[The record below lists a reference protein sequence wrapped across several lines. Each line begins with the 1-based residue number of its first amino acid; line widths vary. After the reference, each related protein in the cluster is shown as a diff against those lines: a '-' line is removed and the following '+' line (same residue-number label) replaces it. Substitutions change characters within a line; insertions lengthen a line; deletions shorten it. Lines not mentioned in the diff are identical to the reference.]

1 MIERNNDK
9 KEMYKTKVLR
19 NSFISIAIGLF
30 LLLLIIVYMNATDRI
45 VEEYMTKEISEYGN
59 WDGHMDLERESL
71 ESGLFLFPQEIA
83 PAEDAEYLYYC
94 ASDMHSIHQYGIYTA
109 VTYTEQKFEEEVKRI
124 ADTRCQVQVSLQG
137 ETVTNSVMY
146 SENLF
151 KYPAY
156 VAIYNSNL
164 SYEYAL
170 LDTANNKIIYV
181 YLQLKDGNEIIPEE
195 YLPIEAVGTDMY
207 VNNSW
212 ENQNLYYSK
221 DKNGDYCYYKH
232 EYEE

>member
-1 MIERNNDK
+1 MMGKMKEKIFRNGI
-9 KEMYKTKVLR
+9 LG
-19 NSFISIAIGLF
+19 IAIGGI
-30 LLLLIIVYMNATDRI
+30 LLLLAFIYIHATDRV

-59 WDGHMDLERESL
+59 WDGHMDLERDFL

-83 PAEDAEYLYYC
+83 SSKDAEYLYYC
-94 ASDMHSIHQYGIYTA
+94 ATDMHSIHQYGIYTA

-124 ADTRCQVQVSLQG
+124 ADTQCQIQVSLQG
-137 ETVTNSVMY
+137 ESVINSVMY
-146 SENLF
+146 SEDLF

-156 VAIYNSNL
+156 IAIYNSNL

-195 YLPIEAVGTDMY
+195 YLPIEAVGMDMY
-207 VNNSW
+207 VNSSW
-212 ENQNLYYSK
+212 KNQNLYYSE
-221 DKNGDYCYYKH
+221 DRNGDYCYYKDA
-232 EYEE
+232 YGD

>member
-1 MIERNNDK
+1 MIEKNDYK
-9 KEMYKTKVLR
+9 KKLFR
-19 NSFISIAIGLF
+19 NSILGIVIGVV
-30 LLLLIIVYMNATDRI
+30 LLLLAFVYINVTDRI
-45 VEEYMTKEISEYGN
+45 VDEYTTKELSEYGN

-83 PAEDAEYLYYC
+83 SSKEAEYLYYC

-124 ADTRCQVQVSLQG
+124 EDTTCQVQVSLQG

-146 SENLF
+146 SEELF

-170 LDTANNKIIYV
+170 LDVANHKIIYV

-195 YLPIEAVGTDMY
+195 YLPIEAVGMDMY
-207 VNNSW
+207 VNSSW
-212 ENQNLYYSK
+212 DNQNLYFSQ
-221 DKNGDYCYYKH
+221 DKNGDYCYYKD
-232 EYEE
+232 EYGE